1 MQTQQEIISALRNS
15 LEEAHTTLEESLS
28 KLEREYGRIVGDGKK
43 EADKLER
50 QLVGS
55 ADLEVR
61 NKQLMLVEE
70 SVKRVFDTA
79 IEKIQNAD
87 RDDTYAK
94 MVAKMLQEAIEILRT
109 SQVTVFTNSNDHSI
123 VSRAL
128 SSVPEAHLSP
138 DPIKCM
144 GGVLIKSQDGSM
156 TFDNT
161 IDAKLERIKPLI
173 RKEIASKFGIGS

>member
-1 MQTQQEIISALRNS
+1 MQTQQEIVSALRNS
-15 LEEAHTTLEESLS
+15 LEEAHTAMEESLS
-28 KLEREYGRIVGDGKK
+28 KLEREHARIVGDGRK
-43 EADKLER
+43 EADKLEK

-70 SVKRVFDTA
+70 SVRRVFDAAT
-79 IEKIQNAD
+79 EKIRGAD
-87 RDDTYAK
+87 RDSAYAA
-94 MVAKMLQEAIEILRT
+94 MIAKMLQEAIEILRT
-109 SQVTVFTNSNDHSI
+109 PQVTVFTNSNDHDA
-123 VSRAL
+123 VSQAL
-128 SSVPEAHLSP
+128 SSVPEAQLSTEQI
-138 DPIKCM
+138 DCM
-144 GGVLIKSQDGSM
+144 GGVLIKSRDGSM